1 METILLIVSEHEL
14 YIEIMPIIE
23 KKYNV
28 LIANSIDMAEM
39 IYRSNDIDAIIFD
52 SDILATK
59 DNDIVTQLRA
69 RSNVPLIVISNNN
82 DVNKILE
89 LMSMGVDDYIS
100 RPLSQ
105 QIIFQR
111 LNDLISPSRKHC
123 FNGPIRFKRVIYDPE
138 VNSITMNGLD
148 MKLSNKEFLLFKLLL
163 TNPTKIFTRHE
174 LKEHLDT
181 EFTINDLNVINV
193 YISNLRKKISVYD
206 ADEYIETIW
215 GNGIR
220 LSTTK

>member
-1 METILLIVSEHEL
+1 METILLIVNEHEL
-14 YIEIMPIIE
+14 YLEIMTIIE
-23 KKYNV
+23 KNYNV

-52 SDILATK
+52 SNILLARESEL
-59 DNDIVTQLRA
+59 VSRLRA
-69 RSNVPLIVISNNN
+69 RSNVPLLVISNNN

-89 LMSMGVDDYIS
+89 LMSLGVDDYIS
-100 RPLSQ
+100 RPINQEL
-105 QIIFQR
+105 IFQR
-111 LNDLISPSRKHC
+111 LNDTISPERKHR
-123 FNGPIRFKRVIYDPE
+123 FNGPICFKRVTYDPE
-138 VNSITMNGLD
+138 VNRITMNGMD
-148 MKLSNKEFLLFKLLL
+148 MKLSNKEYLLFKLLL

-206 ADEYIETIW
+206 TEEYIETIW

-220 LSTTK
+220 LPSTK